1 MKKLVHLL
9 VALNLLPL
17 QLLAYAEQADV
28 LEVELFCLNAQT
40 VLSEKFDLKLNLK
53 NCLGQNV
60 KVEIDQF
67 FHQMIGI
74 VVAEQNSNQQVQA
87 LTCSM
92 EYGGLPSDNDIT
104 GPMVCTE

>member
-1 MKKLVHLL
+1 MKKCVFLILISVLVPFQ
-9 VALNLLPL
+9 V
-17 QLLAYAEQADV
+17 LAFAEQGDA
-28 LEVELFCLNAQT
+28 LEVELFCRNAQT
-40 VLSEKFDLKLNLK
+40 VLSERFDLKLNLK

-67 FHQMIGI
+67 FHQMVGI
-74 VVAEQNSNQQVQA
+74 VVAEPNSNQQVQA